1 MTRACAVGTNNF
13 EKESGTPFFK
23 LSAITVDWNSICLI
37 LRIATPNLS
46 DLLVNSST
54 PTKLHFD
61 AVIFTH
67 RWNFRCYFDVINQW

>member
-37 LRIATPNLS
+37 LSNRDAK
-46 DLLVNSST
+46 LLM
-54 PTKLHFD
+54 F
-61 AVIFTH
+61 
-67 RWNFRCYFDVINQW
+67 